1 MIEGPR
7 AVREQEFD
15 SLIQLVNR
23 VFRSE
28 GGNMQTEYPQ
38 LFNAENLGNLLV
50 MVDDGRVI
58 SHIGLLFRDV
68 TIYGCRL
75 TVGCIGAVATDEEYR
90 GRGLAS
96 KLLFDAFAR
105 IEEVGGSLI
114 LISGGRGLYRRNACV
129 PVLRSMYFEISRSFA
144 DKNADSELTLKSFDS
159 SEIATVSALYRREPV
174 RFLRPV
180 EDYRYFLDSGVVM
193 SHPSDLWLIKRG
205 SRVVAYV
212 VVQKGGTASTAPQI
226 VEYAGDR
233 RAIVQSL
240 AMLIDHSGGTDSLN
254 LFVPVADEPFC
265 WQLQDLDLT
274 GVKQEGWTVRIQN
287 FEQFLQSMRPYFA
300 EILGT
305 SLAQSVTVEDSDSDI
320 TFFVGKEQLT
330 LSRDDATALVFGTA
344 DNRERQILEEHKG
357 TIAETLGELFP
368 IPAPWYGLNY
378 V

>member
-75 TVGCIGAVATDEEYR
+75 TVGCIGAVATDKEYR

-96 KLLFDAFAR
+96 KLLFDAFTR
-105 IEEVGGSLI
+105 IEEAGGSLI

-129 PVLRSMYFEISRSFA
+129 PALRSMYFEISRSFA

-174 RFLRPV
+174 RFL
-180 EDYRYFLDSGVVM
+180 
-193 SHPSDLWLIKRG
+193 
-205 SRVVAYV
+205 
-212 VVQKGGTASTAPQI
+212 
-226 VEYAGDR
+226 
-233 RAIVQSL
+233 
-240 AMLIDHSGGTDSLN
+240 
-254 LFVPVADEPFC
+254 
-265 WQLQDLDLT
+265 
-274 GVKQEGWTVRIQN
+274 
-287 FEQFLQSMRPYFA
+287 
-300 EILGT
+300 
-305 SLAQSVTVEDSDSDI
+305 
-320 TFFVGKEQLT
+320 
-330 LSRDDATALVFGTA
+330 
-344 DNRERQILEEHKG
+344 
-357 TIAETLGELFP
+357 
-368 IPAPWYGLNY
+368 
-378 V
+378 